1 VESKQAAV
9 EALMN
14 SRRDKDFMIGKSS
27 FFSREREHLARLSE
41 GEQINGISCG
51 AAIREARFTQRCRS
65 NRPPGLSSRAVALL
79 ILAFSQGRGMDACPY
94 SVAVRVESQTPSVP
108 DGLPLVGGFTQIFFN
123 PTDLHFRPFTFLEQV
138 HHPSQVLLIH
148 F

>member
-1 VESKQAAV
+1 MESLVGPQSARPDLLSDVVATGLPACRTAA
-9 EALMN
+9 M
-14 SRRDKDFMIGKSS
+14 
-27 FFSREREHLARLSE
+27 
-41 GEQINGISCG
+41 
-51 AAIREARFTQRCRS
+51 
-65 NRPPGLSSRAVALL
+65 ALL
-79 ILAFSQGRGMDACPY
+79 ILAFSQGTGMDACPY

-108 DGLPLVGGFTQIFFN
+108 DGLPLVGGFTQILFN